1 MNILSELMAE
11 FNTRYGRAPRVFS
24 APGRVNLIGEH
35 TDYNDGFVLPMAI
48 DRRTYIAAAARDD
61 HRVRCASTSFPEA
74 VEFIIDPH
82 LAPADDWAN
91 HVRGL
96 AAELSREHYHLTGA
110 DLLIA
115 SEVPLGAGLSS
126 SAALEVAVGYALL
139 SVAGEMID
147 LEELAEAAQRAEQ
160 EYTGTRC
167 GIMDQ
172 YISCFGVAGHALLID
187 CRSLEYRAA
196 PLAFGDARVVVCDT
210 MVRHNLATSE
220 YNARRAEC
228 EIGVKVLTSQRS
240 EITALRDVSMDE
252 LEAARDL
259 LPEKVYRRC
268 RHVIGEN
275 ERTTMA
281 AAALDRGEVEKFGE
295 LMNASH
301 ASLRDDYEVSCPE
314 LDLLVEIARECEGV
328 YGARMTGGGF
338 GGSTVNL
345 VAAGRIEE
353 FSERIIERYHTESQL
368 TAKIHICHA
377 EDGVREESS

>member
-1 MNILSELMAE
+1 MNTLSRLKAE
-11 FNTRYGRAPRVFS
+11 FKTRFGRAPRLFS

-35 TDYNDGFVLPMAI
+35 TDYNEGFVLPMAI

-61 HRVRCASTSFPEA
+61 NRVRCVSTSFPHK

-96 AAELSREHYHLTGA
+96 AAELSREQYHLTGA

-139 SVAGEMID
+139 SVAGELID
-147 LEELAEAAQRAEQ
+147 LEELAEAAQRAEH
-160 EYTGTRC
+160 EYTGTLC

-172 YISCFGVAGHALLID
+172 YIACFGVAGHALLID

-228 EIGVKVLTSQRS
+228 ELGVKLLTSQRS

-259 LPEKVYRRC
+259 LPERVYRRC
-268 RHVIGEN
+268 RHVISEN
-275 ERTTMA
+275 ERTKMA
-281 AAALDRGEVEKFGE
+281 AAALDRGEVKEFGE
-295 LMNASH
+295 LMYASH
-301 ASLRDDYEVSCPE
+301 ASLRDDYEVSCRE
-314 LDLLVEIARECEGV
+314 LDLLAEIAHECAGV

-345 VAAGRIEE
+345 VAAGQIEE
-353 FSERIIERYHTESQL
+353 FSEKIIERYQAECGL
-368 TAKIHICHA
+368 TAKIRVCRA
-377 EDGVREESS
+377 DDGVREESS